1 MAQVY
6 AQPVARKTMIV
17 HPVAPPVTTQRVA
30 RQRIAQPVARGEA
43 LQPVARYLQPH
54 APFDADD
61 AARSRVLGIQITRSV
76 VAGEQLGKTTSLLLS
91 RDRGNQ

>member
-54 APFDADD
+54 APLSA
-61 AARSRVLGIQITRSV
+61 ASGAVSSAQPVARSD
-76 VAGEQLGKTTSLLLS
+76 QLAPRARTM
-91 RDRGNQ
+91 